1 MASTKRVFTA
11 FAIEDEKLRV
21 MLVGQRLHTDTPF
34 EWTDMSVKEPW
45 SSEWKTKC
53 RTRIKGCDGVIG
65 IITPNTPKASGQLW
79 ELKCAYE
86 EKRPVLLIRRSADR
100 PLSAVPEEIRGRPV
114 VAWSWPTIETFI
126 KKL

>member
-1 MASTKRVFTA
+1 MTKRVFTA
-11 FAIEDEKLRV
+11 FAIEDKNLRT

-45 SSEWKTKC
+45 DEKWKSNC

-65 IITPNTPKASGQLW
+65 MITKNTPKAAGQLW

-86 EKRPVLLIRRSADR
+86 EGKPVLLIHGHADTKLTAGI
-100 PLSAVPEEIRGRPV
+100 PQEIAGRKIV
-114 VAWSWPTIETFI
+114 DWTWPAIESFI
-126 KKL
+126 KRV